1 MKLVSEV
8 FEIKFK
14 LTWLEPSF
22 ESIHIQRIDVKFQK
36 NYWDVGNLGHDW
48 GNFWFLTDFMHIFT
62 TEVDFN
68 RENEI

>member
-36 NYWDVGNLGHDW
+36 KTAEMLGHDW